1 MASMQF
7 ENTSPT
13 LREILASTNAD
24 IDGIAISGV
33 QLDSRKVEPGD
44 LFLALSGDVH
54 DGRQFIEQAVANG
67 AVAVAAEPPV
77 AGYIDTVSVPVVEV
91 PELAHEAGLIAAR
104 FFADPSA
111 GLRVVG
117 VTGTNGKTTTS
128 ALMAQLLRS
137 VGKTCGVIGTLGASL
152 DGAVSAAS
160 NTTPDPVALQSQLAL
175 WRDMGV
181 DSVGM
186 EVSSHALVQGRVSGV
201 QFRTAIFTNLSRDH
215 LDYHGTMAAYG
226 RAKLQLFTVEGLR
239 NAVINLDEDFAAQI
253 LAVIEPDVRTVT
265 YSVRSDRTADIQF
278 SDICFHSDGVTAML
292 DTPWGCRSFS
302 SPLRGEFNLS
312 NLAAAIAALLVD
324 GQDLDAL
331 LEAARN
337 VKSVP
342 GRLQSVE
349 NRCGLQVIIDYAH
362 TPDALEQVL
371 LALRPHVEGSLITVF
386 GCGGDRDRGK
396 RSVMGRLA
404 CQLSD
409 RVVVTSDNPRGEQ
422 PLDILREIETGCTG
436 DFLLLAD
443 RAEAIGQAVA
453 NAREGDCVL
462 IAGKG
467 HENYQIFEDQRH
479 YFSDEQ
485 QARQALERR
494 SGQ

>member
-7 ENTSPT
+7 ENTLPT
-13 LREILASTNAD
+13 LHEILGSTLAD
-24 IDGIAISGV
+24 LDGIAISGV
-33 QLDSRKVEPGD
+33 QLDSRKVQPGD
-44 LFLALSGDVH
+44 LFLALSGDAH

-117 VTGTNGKTTTS
+117 VTGTNGKTTTT

-152 DGAVSAAS
+152 DGAVSAAA

-215 LDYHGTMAAYG
+215 LDYHETMAAYG
-226 RAKLQLFTVEGLR
+226 RAKLRLFTAEGLR

-253 LAVIEPDVRTVT
+253 LSVIEPDVRVVT
-265 YSVRSDRTADIQF
+265 YSVMPDRAADIQF
-278 SDICFHSDGVTAML
+278 SDIFFHGEGVTAML
-292 DTPWGCRSFS
+292 DTPWGTRRLS

-324 GQDLDAL
+324 GEDLDAL
-331 LEAARN
+331 LGAAHTLA
-337 VKSVP
+337 SVP
-342 GRLQSVE
+342 GRMQCVE
-349 NRCGLQVIIDYAH
+349 NRFGLQVVIDYAH
-362 TPDALEQVL
+362 TPDALEHVL

-404 CQLSD
+404 CRFSD
-409 RVVVTSDNPRGEQ
+409 RVVVTSDNPRSEQ
-422 PLDILREIETGCTG
+422 PLAILKEIEAGCTG
-436 DFLLLAD
+436 DFLVIVD
-443 RAEAIGQAVA
+443 RAEAIAQAVA
-453 NAREGDCVL
+453 NAKPGDCVL

-467 HENYQIFEDQRH
+467 HENYQIFEAQRH
-479 YFSDEQ
+479 DFSDEQ